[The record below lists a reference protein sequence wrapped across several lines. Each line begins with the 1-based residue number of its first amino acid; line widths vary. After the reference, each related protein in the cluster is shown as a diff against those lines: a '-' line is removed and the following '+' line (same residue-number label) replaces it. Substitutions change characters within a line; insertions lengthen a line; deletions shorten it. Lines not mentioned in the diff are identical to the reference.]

1 MNFKTIFSGIKSSNN
16 CPKIATIKIQKTVK
30 TKLFCNIYHY
40 QDTNNMKIFSIFALA
55 FIMLTPI
62 QDTQESKKIFIQSVD
77 NKIEL
82 GPLTKNRNLS
92 FGVKNILLEN
102 LQELNY
108 EVTDSVQ
115 NSDYSVKVELL
126 YFDILQTNSGFSVFH
141 KNDSETILRI
151 KGYLYNKQG
160 KKIKEYVATGKSSE
174 VSVSTLII
182 AEDGKFNQTSVSNVI
197 KKSSETLIQNLF
209 K

>member
-1 MNFKTIFSGIKSSNN
+1 
-16 CPKIATIKIQKTVK
+16 
-30 TKLFCNIYHY
+30 
-40 QDTNNMKIFSIFALA
+40 
-55 FIMLTPI
+55 MLTPI
-62 QDTQESKKIFIQSVD
+62 RDTQESKKIFIQSVD

-126 YFDILQTNSGFSVFH
+126 YFDIVQTNSGFSVFH

>member
-1 MNFKTIFSGIKSSNN
+1 M
-16 CPKIATIKIQKTVK
+16 
-30 TKLFCNIYHY
+30 
-40 QDTNNMKIFSIFALA
+40 A

>member
-1 MNFKTIFSGIKSSNN
+1 M
-16 CPKIATIKIQKTVK
+16 
-30 TKLFCNIYHY
+30 KL
-40 QDTNNMKIFSIFALA
+40 FSIFAMA

>member
-1 MNFKTIFSGIKSSNN
+1 
-16 CPKIATIKIQKTVK
+16 
-30 TKLFCNIYHY
+30 
-40 QDTNNMKIFSIFALA
+40 MKIFSIFALS

-62 QDTQESKKIFIQSVD
+62 RDTQESKKIFIQSVD

-108 EVTDSVQ
+108 EITDSVQ
-115 NSDYSVKVELL
+115 NSDYSIKVELL

-151 KGYLYNKQG
+151 KGYLYNKEG
-160 KKIKEYVATGKSSE
+160 KKIKEFVATGKSSE